1 MFRYAIQCNQC
12 KQVGAVY
19 APVIGATDK
28 ARKAL
33 KDSGWL
39 SRAELD
45 LCPFCKRAARKFSE
59 ETKTRKD
66 A

>member
-1 MFRYAIQCNQC
+1 MFRYAIQCDQC

-19 APVIGATDK
+19 APMIGETEK

-33 KDSGWL
+33 TDSGWL
-39 SRAELD
+39 SRHEFD
-45 LCPFCKRAARKFSE
+45 LCPFCKRTVRRFAE